1 MTLYT
6 VTDSALFAAATR
18 FASKEQARPYLHGI
32 YIEPAAGGGILLTAT
47 DGHRLFHA
55 HDPNGTAPAP
65 AIIVPEKGKLPAPW
79 SKPGTLTI
87 DLAAGIMRH
96 PDGGTMGARH
106 EKEYTFPDYPRVI
119 PAEFSGEAAHF
130 NASYIGDLGDVAT
143 ILQKGAQPF
152 IVHNGDSAALVL
164 FGARRDCFGIL
175 MPMRKQTH
183 PADTSKPELPKA
195 AAA

>member
-6 VTDSALFAAATR
+6 IADPTLFIAAAR
-18 FASKEQARPYLHGI
+18 FTSKEQTRSYLHGV

-47 DGHRLFHA
+47 DGHRLFHGF
-55 HDPNGTAPAP
+55 DPEGTAPAP
-65 AIIVPEKGKLPAPW
+65 AIIVPEKAKLPAAWGRPA
-79 SKPGTLTI
+79 PITI

-119 PAEFSGEAAHF
+119 PTEFSGEAAHF
-130 NASYIGDLGDVAT
+130 NASYIGDLGDVANM
-143 ILQKGAQPF
+143 LEKGSQPF
-152 IVHNGDSAALVL
+152 IVHNGGDAAIVL
-164 FGARRDCFGIL
+164 FGDRRDCFGIL
-175 MPMRKQTH
+175 MPMRAHIDK
-183 PADTSKPELPKA
+183 SKPELPKA